1 MNHNQAT
8 EIILEISATDVT
20 VEDVDQMTRQLLLE
34 LRELEIE
41 SAELLQGD
49 SAPQGAKAVDPV
61 TTGAI
66 ALAVFPTALP
76 KIIEAVQAWVLRSN
90 NRTVKFKGKIAGQI
104 IEFEGHTEDLETL
117 INKLSAQKGKKGK

>member
-1 MNHNQAT
+1 MNHNQLADL
-8 EIILEISATDVT
+8 ILEISAADAT

-34 LRELEIE
+34 LRELEVE

-49 SAPQGAKAVDPV
+49 LAPQGAKAVDPV

-66 ALAVFPTALP
+66 ALAVFPTVLP

-90 NRTVKFKGKIAGQI
+90 NRTVKFKGKIAGQL
-104 IEFEGHTEDLETL
+104 IEFEGHTEDLENL